1 MSCSLYHIINGV
13 DVCVCVGWC
22 VCGCVCVCG
31 GGGGGG
37 GGGVTLAADKH
48 CFRDTNLVIKTIS
61 RVMPLV
67 WILAMP
73 L

>member
-1 MSCSLYHIINGV
+1 MCVG
-13 DVCVCVGWC
+13 VCVG
-22 VCGCVCVCG
+22 GCG
-31 GGGGGG
+31 GGDG

-48 CFRDTNLVIKTIS
+48 CFQDTNLVIKTIS